1 MESDYRELIGSPLG
15 ERILRNLLEDLIVY
29 SEAEDY
35 ELARVLK
42 RVEERTTA
50 ETEHRLA
57 LGFVVLDMAVSL
69 QVLRGS
75 VIDVLID
82 ALVTDEMPSFADSLD
97 QLKVADTFID
107 LGVRHHGSGVI
118 PGPPRGPSGR
128 RPCWLAALGAETRG
142 RRVGHLRHHFFS
154 PT

>member
-1 MESDYRELIGSPLG
+1 MKTVPFILRDHRDELWQRWAAALDGKVESDYRELIGSPLG

-107 LGVRHHGSGVI
+107 RLV
-118 PGPPRGPSGR
+118 
-128 RPCWLAALGAETRG
+128 CATMAAG
-142 RRVGHLRHHFFS
+142 
-154 PT
+154 